1 MSETYATMHEIVV
14 AARNNV
20 PRSIWNYV
28 TGAAETETT
37 LRRNRLCLDSLALR
51 PRILRDVREID
62 TGTTFMGQRLRIPC
76 LLAPIGSLQTITPE
90 GGTAVAKAAAEF
102 GTMNLVST
110 VTEPTLE

>member
-1 MSETYATMHEIVV
+1 MSDNFATMHEIVV

-51 PRILRDVREID
+51 PRILRDVRQID
-62 TGTTFMGQRLRIPC
+62 PSTTFMGH
-76 LLAPIGSLQTITPE
+76 
-90 GGTAVAKAAAEF
+90 
-102 GTMNLVST
+102 
-110 VTEPTLE
+110 